1 MKPSFLTIDSRVILT
16 TWCDV
21 GGVERA
27 ALLKKAIA
35 AHRVSVGD
43 AVVSDNDAVANH
55 VAKRNAERIYG
66 ITYHISSSPYY
77 SKGIHTLG
85 RH

>member
-1 MKPSFLTIDSRVILT
+1 MNPSFLTIDSRVILT

-27 ALLKKAIA
+27 VLQKKAIA

-43 AVVSDNDAVANH
+43 AVVSDNDAPANH
-55 VAKRNAERIYG
+55 VEKRNGSTG
-66 ITYHISSSPYY
+66 I
-77 SKGIHTLG
+77 G
-85 RH
+85 